1 MTLDEISFNL
11 LNLFR
16 GGRSSQDEVISLSQ
30 IKFNIKHY
38 RAVFIR
44 RDYAR
49 NGLVTRHLEQD
60 LKCVQLEQVD
70 LSKCCKDRKSVV

>member
-16 GGRSSQDEVISLSQ
+16 GGRSSQDEVIPLAQ
-30 IKFNIKHY
+30 IKFNVKHY

-44 RDYAR
+44 ETMQEM
-49 NGLVTRHLEQD
+49 V
-60 LKCVQLEQVD
+60 
-70 LSKCCKDRKSVV
+70 